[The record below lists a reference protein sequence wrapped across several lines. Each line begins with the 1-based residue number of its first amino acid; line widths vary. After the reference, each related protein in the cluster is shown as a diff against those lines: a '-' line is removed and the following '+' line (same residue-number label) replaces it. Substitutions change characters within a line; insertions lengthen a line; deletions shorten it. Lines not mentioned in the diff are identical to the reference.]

1 MASNDFL
8 AEKGEKTTV
17 ISSDPSDSLPLE
29 TESAEFD
36 TAPPPPPSGILARLR
51 HYETLLDDKLGV
63 EKNGPARILP
73 EERNTPN
80 QAIMAL
86 MWASGTMNLSCFATG
101 FLGWEF
107 GLDLK
112 QSILTVIFGTL
123 LGSLV
128 TVRKPSSY
136 WEILCKTSWADFLL
150 LTGLVRNTRSW
161 DRSSSSRYLTIQLR
175 LVAFQDNRCPQR
187 HRTTRLVFGW

>member
-1 MASNDFL
+1 MAD
-8 AEKGEKTTV
+8 EKV
-17 ISSDPSDSLPLE
+17 IQRIEIEPTSSDTISE
-29 TESAEFD
+29 EVFD
-36 TAPPPPPSGILARLR
+36 TVPPPPPQGVLAHLR
-51 HYETLLDDKLGV
+51 HYEAILDDKLGV

-73 EERNTPN
+73 EDRNPPN

-123 LGSLV
+123 LGSMV
-128 TVRKPSSY
+128 TVSF
-136 WEILCKTSWADFLL
+136 T
-150 LTGLVRNTRSW
+150 
-161 DRSSSSRYLTIQLR
+161 
-175 LVAFQDNRCPQR
+175 
-187 HRTTRLVFGW
+187 

>member
-1 MASNDFL
+1 MADIKN
-8 AEKGEKTTV
+8 EENTV
-17 ISSDPSDSLPLE
+17 ISSIASDTSNE
-29 TESAEFD
+29 EIFD
-36 TAPPPPPSGILARLR
+36 TAPPPPPRGVLASLR
-51 HYETLLDDKLGV
+51 YYEAILDDKLGV

-73 EERNTPN
+73 EDRKPPN

-123 LGSLV
+123 LGSMV
-128 TVRKPSSY
+128 TVSFAY
-136 WEILCKTSWADFLL
+136 
-150 LTGLVRNTRSW
+150 RSTNG
-161 DRSSSSRYLTIQLR
+161 S
-175 LVAFQDNRCPQR
+175 
-187 HRTTRLVFGW
+187 

>member
-1 MASNDFL
+1 MASHGS
-8 AEKGEKTTV
+8 AEEKGERTTV
-17 ISSDPSDSLPLE
+17 ISSVPYDAVSSE
-29 TESAEFD
+29 KGSAEFD

-51 HYETLLDDKLGV
+51 HYEALLDDKLGV

-73 EERNTPN
+73 EDRNPPN
-80 QAIMAL
+80 QAVMAL

-123 LGSLV
+123 LGSMV
-128 TVRKPSSY
+128 TVRMLDALRTCPS
-136 WEILCKTSWADFLL
+136 A
-150 LTGLVRNTRSW
+150 
-161 DRSSSSRYLTIQLR
+161 TIGIKWLI
-175 LVAFQDNRCPQR
+175 VSCF
-187 HRTTRLVFGW
+187 

>member
-1 MASNDFL
+1 MASHEF
-8 AEKGEKTTV
+8 AEEKGGKTTV
-17 ISSDPSDSLPLE
+17 ISSTPSDFVPSE

-51 HYETLLDDKLGV
+51 HYEALLDDKLGV

-73 EERNTPN
+73 EERNPPH

-123 LGSLV
+123 LGSMV
-128 TVRKPSSY
+128 TVRNPSYAEDLREPRWSD
-136 WEILCKTSWADFLL
+136 CML
-150 LTGLVRNTRSW
+150 LTGLVRNTRSRDW
-161 DRSSSSRYLTIQLR
+161 SPSSCHRTLQLR
-175 LVAFQDNRCPQR
+175 LVAFQDHRCS
-187 HRTTRLVFGW
+187 

>member
-1 MASNDFL
+1 MASHEFSE
-8 AEKGEKTTV
+8 EKGEQSTV
-17 ISSDPSDSLPLE
+17 ISSIPYDSVPSDSIPSE

-51 HYETLLDDKLGV
+51 HYEALLDDKLGV

-73 EERNTPN
+73 EDRNPPN
-80 QAIMAL
+80 QAVMAL

-123 LGSLV
+123 IGSMV
-128 TVRKPSSY
+128 TVREFYLSRPLLSTV
-136 WEILCKTSWADFLL
+136 IWAK
-150 LTGLVRNTRSW
+150 
-161 DRSSSSRYLTIQLR
+161 
-175 LVAFQDNRCPQR
+175 
-187 HRTTRLVFGW
+187 

>member
-1 MASNDFL
+1 MASPEFIE
-8 AEKGEKTTV
+8 EKGEKTTV
-17 ISSDPSDSLPLE
+17 ISSIPSDSIPCE

-51 HYETLLDDKLGV
+51 HYEALLDDKLGV

-73 EERNTPN
+73 EDRNPPN

-123 LGSLV
+123 LGSMV
-128 TVRKPSSY
+128 TVRRSGHGKNLY
-136 WEILCKTSWADFLL
+136 ENRWADWIPLS
-150 LTGLVRNTRSW
+150 GLVRNTRSW
-161 DRSSSSRYLTIQLR
+161 YWSPSSRYHTVQLW
-175 LVAFQDNRCPQR
+175 LVAFQDHRCPQC
-187 HRTTRLVFGW
+187 HRTTWLVFSR

>member
-1 MASNDFL
+1 MTALKD
-8 AEKGEKTTV
+8 EKATV
-17 ISSDPSDSLPLE
+17 IESLSSDPSDLS
-29 TESAEFD
+29 SAEVQFD
-36 TAPPPPPSGILARLR
+36 TAPPPPPSGVLARLR
-51 HYETLLDDKLGV
+51 HYEAILDEKLGV

-73 EERNTPN
+73 EERSKPN

-123 LGSLV
+123 LGSMV
-128 TVRKPSSY
+128 TVSPSS
-136 WEILCKTSWADFLL
+136 
-150 LTGLVRNTRSW
+150 
-161 DRSSSSRYLTIQLR
+161 
-175 LVAFQDNRCPQR
+175 
-187 HRTTRLVFGW
+187 

>member
-1 MASNDFL
+1 MPSHDFSE
-8 AEKGEKTTV
+8 EKGGRTTV
-17 ISSDPSDSLPLE
+17 ISTVPSDSVASE
-29 TESAEFD
+29 SASAEFD

-51 HYETLLDDKLGV
+51 HYEALLDDKLGV

-73 EERNTPN
+73 EDRKRPN

-86 MWASGTMNLSCFATG
+86 MWASATMNLSCFATG

-123 LGSLV
+123 LGSMV
-128 TVRKPSSY
+128 TVRFLICGKTVARTAELT
-136 WEILCKTSWADFLL
+136 EICT
-150 LTGLVRNTRSW
+150 
-161 DRSSSSRYLTIQLR
+161 
-175 LVAFQDNRCPQR
+175 
-187 HRTTRLVFGW
+187 

>member
-1 MASNDFL
+1 MASTDFSVD
-8 AEKGEKTTV
+8 KGEKTTV
-17 ISSDPSDSLPLE
+17 ISSVPSE

-36 TAPPPPPSGILARLR
+36 TVPPPPPSGILARLR
-51 HYETLLDDKLGV
+51 HYEALLDDKLGV

-73 EERNTPN
+73 EERTNPN

-123 LGSLV
+123 LGSMV
-128 TVRKPSSY
+128 TVRNPNQGKDT
-136 WEILCKTSWADFLL
+136 C
-150 LTGLVRNTRSW
+150 GTR
-161 DRSSSSRYLTIQLR
+161 
-175 LVAFQDNRCPQR
+175 
-187 HRTTRLVFGW
+187 

>member
-1 MASNDFL
+1 MASMNILDD
-8 AEKGEKTTV
+8 KGEKPTV
-17 ISSDPSDSLPLE
+17 ISFVPSDLSSE
-29 TESAEFD
+29 VEFD
-36 TAPPPPPSGILARLR
+36 TAPPPPPRGVLARLR
-51 HYETLLDDKLGV
+51 HYEAILDHKLGV

-73 EERNTPN
+73 EDRTSPN

-123 LGSLV
+123 LGSMV
-128 TVRKPSSY
+128 TVS
-136 WEILCKTSWADFLL
+136 LL
-150 LTGLVRNTRSW
+150 
-161 DRSSSSRYLTIQLR
+161 
-175 LVAFQDNRCPQR
+175 AE
-187 HRTTRLVFGW
+187 

>member
-1 MASNDFL
+1 MASHEFSE
-8 AEKGEKTTV
+8 EKGEKTTV
-17 ISSDPSDSLPLE
+17 ISSTPSDSIPYE

-51 HYETLLDDKLGV
+51 HYEALLDDKLGV

-73 EERNTPN
+73 EERNSPN

-123 LGSLV
+123 LGSMV
-128 TVRKPSSY
+128 TVRKPRYGKSPC
-136 WEILCKTSWADFLL
+136 EIKWADCVLFI
-150 LTGLVRNTRSW
+150 GLVRNSW
-161 DRSSSSRYLTIQLR
+161 SWHRVTPSCYLAVQFR

-187 HRTTRLVFGW
+187 RRTTWLVFGG

>member
-1 MASNDFL
+1 MASHGS
-8 AEKGEKTTV
+8 AEEKGEGTTV
-17 ISSDPSDSLPLE
+17 ISSIRYDPVSSE
-29 TESAEFD
+29 KESAEFD

-51 HYETLLDDKLGV
+51 HYEALLDDKLGV

-73 EERNTPN
+73 EDRNPPN

-123 LGSLV
+123 LGSMV
-128 TVRKPSSY
+128 TVRRLDASQTCP
-136 WEILCKTSWADFLL
+136 WAA
-150 LTGLVRNTRSW
+150 TRVKWLIVSC
-161 DRSSSSRYLTIQLR
+161 
-175 LVAFQDNRCPQR
+175 F
-187 HRTTRLVFGW
+187 

>member
-1 MASNDFL
+1 MSSHDFSE
-8 AEKGEKTTV
+8 EKGGRTTV
-17 ISSDPSDSLPLE
+17 ISSVPSDSVPSE
-29 TESAEFD
+29 NASAEFD

-51 HYETLLDDKLGV
+51 HYEALLDDKLGV

-73 EERNTPN
+73 EDRKPPN

-86 MWASGTMNLSCFATG
+86 MWASATMNLSCFATG

-123 LGSLV
+123 LGSMV
-128 TVRKPSSY
+128 TVR
-136 WEILCKTSWADFLL
+136 D
-150 LTGLVRNTRSW
+150 LVRRNTFARAAE
-161 DRSSSSRYLTIQLR
+161 LTEI
-175 LVAFQDNRCPQR
+175 C
-187 HRTTRLVFGW
+187 T

>member
-1 MASNDFL
+1 MASHEF
-8 AEKGEKTTV
+8 AEEKGDERTV
-17 ISSDPSDSLPLE
+17 ISSLPSDFVPSE

-36 TAPPPPPSGILARLR
+36 TAPPAPPSGILARLR
-51 HYETLLDDKLGV
+51 YYEALLDDKLGV

-73 EERNTPN
+73 EDRNPPN

-123 LGSLV
+123 LGSMV
-128 TVRKPSSY
+128 TVRTFDASEVP
-136 WEILCKTSWADFLL
+136 LCFAT
-150 LTGLVRNTRSW
+150 LVKW
-161 DRSSSSRYLTIQLR
+161 LIACCL
-175 LVAFQDNRCPQR
+175 
-187 HRTTRLVFGW
+187 

>member
-1 MASNDFL
+1 MSPHEYPE
-8 AEKGEKTTV
+8 EKGQESTV
-17 ISSDPSDSLPLE
+17 VSSVPYDALPSEIE

-51 HYETLLDDKLGV
+51 HYEALLDKKLGV

-73 EERNTPN
+73 EDRKPPN
-80 QAIMAL
+80 QAVMAL
-86 MWASGTMNLSCFATG
+86 MWASATMNLSCFATG

-123 LGSLV
+123 LGSMV
-128 TVRKPSSY
+128 TVRSP
-136 WEILCKTSWADFLL
+136 
-150 LTGLVRNTRSW
+150 
-161 DRSSSSRYLTIQLR
+161 DRSERILSIAT
-175 LVAFQDNRCPQR
+175 
-187 HRTTRLVFGW
+187 

>member
-1 MASNDFL
+1 MAE
-8 AEKGEKTTV
+8 EKGERQTV
-17 ISSDPSDSLPLE
+17 ISAVSSDISNE
-29 TESAEFD
+29 EIFD
-36 TAPPPPPSGILARLR
+36 TVPPPPPKGILARLR
-51 HYETLLDDKLGV
+51 HYEAILDEKLGV

-73 EERNTPN
+73 EDRNPPN

-123 LGSLV
+123 IGSMV
-128 TVRKPSSY
+128 TVSHS
-136 WEILCKTSWADFLL
+136 ELQ
-150 LTGLVRNTRSW
+150 TG
-161 DRSSSSRYLTIQLR
+161 
-175 LVAFQDNRCPQR
+175 
-187 HRTTRLVFGW
+187 VFN